1 MPDVNITELRQ
12 NLPSYV
18 DQARRGK
25 EIRITVRGKVV
36 ARIVPDKDE
45 QEAARLRLNT
55 LRSSS
60 RVDDVLS
67 PSDESWEVERD
78 RR

>member
-12 NLPSYV
+12 NLPAYV

>member
-1 MPDVNITELRQ
+1 MPDVNITDLRQ
-12 NLPSYV
+12 NLPAYV

-45 QEAARLRLNT
+45 QEAARLRLDS

-60 RVDDVLS
+60 RVGDVLS
-67 PSDESWEVERD
+67 PSGASWEAERD

>member
-1 MPDVNITELRQ
+1 MPDVNIKDLRQ
-12 NLPSYV
+12 NLAAHV

-25 EIRITVRGKVV
+25 EIRITVRGNVV

-45 QEAARLRLNT
+45 QRAARLRLNI

-67 PSDESWEVERD
+67 PSRESWKVERD